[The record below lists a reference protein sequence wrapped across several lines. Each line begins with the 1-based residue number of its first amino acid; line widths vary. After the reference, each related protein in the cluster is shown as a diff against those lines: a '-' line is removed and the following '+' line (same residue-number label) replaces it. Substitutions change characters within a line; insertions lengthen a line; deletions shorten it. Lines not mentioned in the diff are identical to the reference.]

1 MTNSP
6 KPGPAKSRAMATEPS
21 ETSYSTMINWPEI
34 DTVFLDMDGTLLD
47 LYFDNYFWQVHVPLR
62 YSQKN
67 GISEQAS
74 RAELVPKFA
83 SMTGTMQWYCVDY
96 WSAELAL
103 DIAALKRE
111 VAHLIAV
118 HPHVQPFLESLR
130 ASGKHVVLLTNAHH
144 KSIDLKMQHTGLERY
159 FDTIFSAHRIGSPK
173 ESERF
178 WTELEQLQHFVP
190 QRTLLID
197 DSLPVLRAARD
208 YGLGHLLAIR
218 KPDSRVGEKHTDE
231 FKAPDSFLDI
241 MPKY

>member
-1 MTNSP
+1 ML
-6 KPGPAKSRAMATEPS
+6 
-21 ETSYSTMINWPEI
+21 INWPQI

-74 RAELVPKFA
+74 RDELVPKFA

-96 WSAELAL
+96 WSDELAL

-118 HPHVQPFLESLR
+118 HPHVEPFLERLR
-130 ASGKHVVLLTNAHH
+130 AIGKRVVLLTNAHH
-144 KSIDLKMQHTGLERY
+144 KSINLKMQRTGLERY

-178 WTELEQLQHFVP
+178 WSELEQLQDFAP

-197 DSLPVLRAARD
+197 DSLPVLRAARN
-208 YGLGHLLAIR
+208 YGLAHLLAVR
-218 KPDSRVGEKHTDE
+218 KPDTRAGDKDTED
-231 FKAPDSFLDI
+231 FPALDSFLDI
-241 MPKY
+241 MPKS

>member
-1 MTNSP
+1 
-6 KPGPAKSRAMATEPS
+6 
-21 ETSYSTMINWPEI
+21 MINWPDI

-74 RAELVPKFA
+74 REELVPKFA

-96 WSAELAL
+96 WSDELAL
-103 DIAALKRE
+103 DIAALKGE

-118 HPHVQPFLESLR
+118 HPHVEPFLERLR
-130 ASGKHVVLLTNAHH
+130 AIGKYVVLLTNAHD
-144 KSIDLKMQHTGLERY
+144 KSIDLKMQRTGLERY
-159 FDTIFSAHRIGSPK
+159 FDTIFSAHQVGSPK

-178 WTELEQLQHFVP
+178 WRELEQLQDFAR

-208 YGLGHLLAIR
+208 YGLGHLLAVR
-218 KPDSRVGEKHTDE
+218 KPDSRAGDKHTEE
-231 FKAPDSFLDI
+231 FPALDSFLDI
-241 MPKY
+241 MPQC